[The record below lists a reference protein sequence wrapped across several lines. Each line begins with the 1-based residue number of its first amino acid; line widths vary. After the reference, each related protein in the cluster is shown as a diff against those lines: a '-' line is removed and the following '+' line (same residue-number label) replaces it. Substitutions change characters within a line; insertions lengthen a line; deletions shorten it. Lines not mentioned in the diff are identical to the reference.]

1 MGDLSDSKGGQIV
14 GARLA
19 GARVTKTATLSGLSR
34 ATISEVMSA
43 YTNHGKITLAKRVT
57 GRKSISTEKDR
68 RALRRIVSKNHTI
81 TCSTGNRTAEL
92 NIHFEHLIS
101 TKTV

>member
-1 MGDLSDSKGGQIV
+1 
-14 GARLA
+14 
-19 GARVTKTATLSGLSR
+19 
-34 ATISEVMSA
+34 MSA
-43 YTNHGKITLAKRVT
+43 YTNHGKKTAKRNS
-57 GRKSISTEKDR
+57 GRKSTLSERDH